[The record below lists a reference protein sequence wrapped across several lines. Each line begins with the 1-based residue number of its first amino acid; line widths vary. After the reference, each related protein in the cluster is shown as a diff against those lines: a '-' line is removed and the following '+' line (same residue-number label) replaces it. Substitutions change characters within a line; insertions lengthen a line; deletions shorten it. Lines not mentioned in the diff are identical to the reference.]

1 VISDKQ
7 QYRMDKA
14 KFWEK
19 QYRRGHGRIV
29 GICYRY
35 VNDWAVAQDPPPE
48 SSKRRPLKVYQAIGE
63 P

>member
-1 VISDKQ
+1 
-7 QYRMDKA
+7 MDKA

-19 QYRRGHGRIV
+19 QYRRGHSRIV

-35 VNDWAVAQDPPPE
+35 VNDWAEAQDPPPE
-48 SSKRRPLKVYQAIGE
+48 SSKRRPLKVYQVIGE